1 MILRSFS
8 LSTGFGAWD
17 SDAERMEGL
26 LLAFCSSVANSRI
39 RTALKREKLLTTG
52 IADIAIVPTVEKL
65 PEPQQFAHILPVHV
79 LFDWQAFSDW
89 LGDKAAVHEAL
100 NSNDPDAFSKLHG
113 PSDVIRDMIC
123 GAMLR
128 SLGRVPERFNLP
140 TAKFEQMVHEI
151 HETPYELAWTYCS
164 RRFAQLDLTA
174 RLECLLLA
182 GEFRLSL
189 SLLRRKQIVWTRV
202 IFSSWPEAMFW
213 HGAFKD
219 VELLG
224 DTLVVTRRIGNFNQ
238 DQSLDFDLFS
248 LPLNEIPT

>member
-1 MILRSFS
+1 M
-8 LSTGFGAWD
+8 STGVGAWD
-17 SDAERMEGL
+17 SDAEGMERL
-26 LLAFCSSVANSRI
+26 LLTFCSSVADFRI

-79 LFDWQAFSDW
+79 LFDWQAFADW
-89 LGDKAAVHEAL
+89 LGEKAAAHEAL

-123 GAMLR
+123 GTMLR
-128 SLGRVPERFNLP
+128 SLTRVPESFNLP
-140 TAKFEQMVHEI
+140 IGKLEQMVHEI
-151 HETPYELAWTYCS
+151 QETPYELAWSYCS
-164 RRFAQLDLTA
+164 RRFVQLGLTA

-189 SLLRRKQIVWTRV
+189 SLLRRKQLVWTRV

-213 HGAFKD
+213 RGAFKD
-219 VELLG
+219 VELRG
-224 DTLVVTRRIGNFNQ
+224 DALVVTRRIGSFNQ
-238 DQSLDFDLFS
+238 DQSLNFDLFS
-248 LPLNEIPT
+248 LPLDEIPR